1 MVTGL
6 NLTPA
11 GMTPTGTEL
20 YYLNM
25 GPQHP
30 STHGVFRVILELD
43 GETVVRAIPVM
54 GYLHRGLEKL
64 AESRTYPQFIPYTD
78 RLDYVASMCNNLAY
92 CQTIEKL
99 AGVEVPERAE
109 YIRVMMAELN
119 RIASHML
126 FIGATAL
133 DFGGATGMMYT
144 FRDRERILDLFNL
157 ICGSRLTY
165 SYIRIGGVAADV
177 TPEFVELLQKFLAD
191 LPDML
196 YEYNRLING
205 NEIFQHRLKGM
216 SIVSAETL
224 ASLGVTG
231 PVLRAAGVPYD
242 LRVKKPYSVYNRFE
256 FAIPTGTVGDNWDRY
271 MVRYQEISESA
282 KIIKQALEGLPEG
295 PFMAKAAKIIKPPV
309 GEVYHANET
318 PRGEL
323 GFYAVSDG
331 STKPYRLHV
340 RRPTFYNLGSVDALC
355 RGMKI
360 SDVVAVLAVLDPC
373 MGEADA

>member
-1 MVTGL
+1 MATGL

-30 STHGVFRVILELD
+30 STHGVFRVVLELD

-99 AGVEVPERAE
+99 AGIEVSERAE
-109 YIRVMMAELN
+109 YIRIMMAELN

-157 ICGSRLTY
+157 VCGSRLTY
-165 SYIRIGGVAADV
+165 SYVRIGGVMADIS
-177 TPEFVELLQKFLAD
+177 TEFVELLQKFLAD

-216 SIVSAETL
+216 SLVSADTL
-224 ASLGVTG
+224 VSLGVTG

-242 LRVKKPYSVYNRFE
+242 LRLKKPYSVYNRFE
-256 FAIPTGTVGDNWDRY
+256 FDIPTGTVGDNWDRY

-295 PFMAKAAKIIKPPV
+295 PFMAKTAKIIKPPV

-323 GFYAVSDG
+323 GFYVVSDG

-340 RRPTFYNLGSVDALC
+340 RRPTFYNLGSVDELC

>member
-1 MVTGL
+1 MAGL
-6 NLTPA
+6 QLTPA
-11 GMTPTGTEL
+11 GMTPSGTEL

-30 STHGVFRVILELD
+30 STHGVFRVVLELD
-43 GETVVRAIPVM
+43 GETVVKAIPVM
-54 GYLHRGLEKL
+54 GYLHRGIEKL
-64 AESRTYPQFIPYTD
+64 AEARTYPQFIPYTD
-78 RLDYVASMCNNLAY
+78 RFDYVSSMCNNLAY

-99 AGVEVPERAE
+99 AGIEVPERAE

-133 DFGGATGMMYT
+133 DFGGATGMMFA

-157 ICGSRLTY
+157 VCGARLTF
-165 SYIRIGGVAADV
+165 SYVRIGGVMADV
-177 TPEFVELLQKFLAD
+177 TPEFAGLLSQFLAD
-191 LPDML
+191 LPAML
-196 YEYNRLING
+196 REYDLLING
-205 NEIFQHRLKGM
+205 NEIFQHRLKGV
-216 SIVSAETL
+216 SIIPAATI

-231 PVLRAAGVPYD
+231 PILRASGVSYD
-242 LRVKKPYSVYNRFE
+242 LRKQKPYGIYDRFE
-256 FAIPTGTVGDNWDRY
+256 FDVPTGTTGDNWDRY
-271 MVRYQEISESA
+271 YMRVREISESA
-282 KIIKQALEGLPEG
+282 KIIKQAFEGLPEG
-295 PFMAKAAKIIKPPV
+295 PFMGKAPKIVKPPA

-323 GFYAVSDG
+323 GFYVVSDG

-340 RRPTFYNLGSVDALC
+340 RRPTFYNLGSVDELC

-360 SDVVAVLAVLDPC
+360 SDVVAVLAILDPC